1 MSTITQSQQDA
12 IAAYVTSHHLP
23 SGLGTAE
30 GACSIAAINLA
41 LTNTL
46 TDVVPDCMSVVIG
59 RWIIGVQDAMP
70 DAMRNSPAWK
80 SLLPFAA
87 GTGRDREPQRLAIVL
102 DWMWTRVLP
111 TLQPLADKHGFGDT
125 WTYMLT
131 EKTEDAS
138 HAADSAAAAYAADC
152 AASHAADS
160 AAAAAAEAA
169 RTAAYPVGAAAYA
182 AAAAAA
188 AAAEAARTA
197 AYPVGAAADPLGA
210 AYAETWNTFDPCE
223 VLQRLIDAQE

>member
-1 MSTITQSQQDA
+1 MTNPQRSNLMSTITQSQQDA
-12 IAAYVTSHHLP
+12 IRAYVTSHHLP

-30 GACSIAAINLA
+30 AACSIAAINLA

-46 TDVVPDCMSVVIG
+46 TDDVPPCMSVVIG

-111 TLQPLADKHGFGDT
+111 TLQPLADKHGFGDA
-125 WTYMLT
+125 WTSMLT
-131 EKTEDAS
+131 EKTQK
-138 HAADSAAAAYAADC
+138 AADAAERAADADAAAADAAERAAD
-152 AASHAADS
+152 AAD
-160 AAAAAAEAA
+160 
-169 RTAAYPVGAAAYA
+169 
-182 AAAAAA
+182 
-188 AAAEAARTA
+188 
-197 AYPVGAAADPLGA
+197 
-210 AYAETWNTFDPCE
+210 AETWNTFDPCE
-223 VLQRLIDAQE
+223 VLQRLIDVQK